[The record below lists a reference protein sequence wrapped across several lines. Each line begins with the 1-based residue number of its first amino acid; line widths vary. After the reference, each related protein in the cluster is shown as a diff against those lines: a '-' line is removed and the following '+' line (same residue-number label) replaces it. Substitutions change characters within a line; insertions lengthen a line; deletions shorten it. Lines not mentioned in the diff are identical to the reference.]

1 MKKLSL
7 RDLKSENI
15 KLVKKIQNLSKFLE
29 SKQII
34 KLKTVEIT
42 LLEKQLKAMIDYND
56 YLTSRISLYDSF
68 KKINNQ

>member
-1 MKKLSL
+1 MKKLSVKN
-7 RDLKSENI
+7 LKNENI
-15 KLVKKIQNLSKFLE
+15 ELIKKIQNLSKFLE

-42 LLEKQLKAMIDYND
+42 LLEKQLKAMIDYSD

-68 KKINNQ
+68 KKIKD